1 MCVLVAIPN
10 LNGRGMPVL
19 ERCQETNN
27 YVFAGKYN
35 LKVESD
41 GVVQRWIKE
50 SVSTPML
57 LYSL

>member
-1 MCVLVAIPN
+1 LSGARRQTIMY
-10 LNGRGMPVL
+10 
-19 ERCQETNN
+19 N